1 MGRLHK
7 LQGEHGEAS
16 NHRERTTQGF
26 VFAEPVPYDDQGVF
40 MGRKAVV
47 AALCLAWF
55 TAVSAD
61 TELRTPVLTIR
72 GKVQTLQ
79 VYGARGAL
87 PVVVTS
93 GDGGWIHLAPYI
105 AEILSAKGYFVV
117 GFDAKAYLSSFTEG
131 TKSLTEDQV
140 PGDYRVVIDFAAA
153 GSNEKPILIGVSEG
167 AGLSILAA
175 TKPDVKQAIAGVI
188 GLGLSDITE
197 LGWRWRDSIIYLTKK
212 APQEPGFSA
221 AAVAPRVAPVPLAA
235 IHSTHDEFVPLT
247 EVEGVMAR
255 AAEPKRLWVVDAQNH
270 RFSGNERE
278 FEQRLLE
285 AIAWVKANQP
295 K

>member
-1 MGRLHK
+1 MGR
-7 LQGEHGEAS
+7 Q
-16 NHRERTTQGF
+16 
-26 VFAEPVPYDDQGVF
+26 
-40 MGRKAVV
+40 AVV

-61 TELRTPVLTIR
+61 TGRRTAVLTIR

-79 VYGARGAL
+79 VYGTRGAL

-93 GDGGWIHLAPYI
+93 GDGGWIHLAPHV
-105 AEILSAKGYFVV
+105 AKTLAAKGYFVV

-131 TKSLTEDQV
+131 TKTPTEDQV
-140 PGDYRVVIDFAAA
+140 SADYRVVIDFAADRA
-153 GSNEKPILIGVSEG
+153 NEKPILIGVSEG
-167 AGLSILAA
+167 AGLSVLAA

-188 GLGLSDITE
+188 GLGLSDINE
-197 LGWRWRDSIIYLTKK
+197 LGWRWRDSIIYFTKK
-212 APQEPGFSA
+212 APNEPSFSA
-221 AAVAPRVAPVPLAA
+221 AAVAPGVAPVPLAA

-247 EVEGVMAR
+247 EVQGVIAR
-255 AAEPKRLWVVDAQNH
+255 AAEPKNLWTVDAEDH

-278 FEQRLLE
+278 FDQRLFE